1 MTPQEPAGPRDVA
14 SVRRALEGVRGR
26 MRAAGDTDDTVRIVA
41 VTKGL
46 GEWAVRAAEEVGLD
60 DVGENYADELLAK
73 ADVAPAL
80 RRHFIGR
87 LQSNKVRRLV
97 DHVACWQSV
106 DRPKLVRELARRA
119 PGATVLVQ
127 VDISGEET
135 KGGCDPTEAAGL
147 VESAVEAGLAVTGLM
162 GVAAVADDVTVAAQF
177 RSLRSLVDDLGL
189 AECSMGMSGDLHL
202 AVAEGA
208 TMVRVGTALFGP
220 RPS

>member
-106 DRPKLVRELARRA
+106 DRPKLVRELANRA
-119 PGATVLVQ
+119 PGATVLIQ
-127 VDISGEET
+127 VDISGEAS
-135 KGGCDPTEAAGL
+135 KGGCGVHEVADLVGSAADAGL
-147 VESAVEAGLAVTGLM
+147 HVVGLM
-162 GVAAVADDVTVAAQF
+162 GIAAPADEATVAGQF
-177 RSLRSLVDDLGL
+177 RELRRLVDELGL

-220 RPS
+220 RPD